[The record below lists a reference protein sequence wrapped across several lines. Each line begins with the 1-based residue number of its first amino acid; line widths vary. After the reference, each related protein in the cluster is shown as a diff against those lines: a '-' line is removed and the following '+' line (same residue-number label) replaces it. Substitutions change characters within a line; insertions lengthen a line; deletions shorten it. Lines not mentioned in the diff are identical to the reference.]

1 MIWIWTT
8 TLATDSKPT
17 HRLKFGELY
26 HVALLLRLGGKNRI
40 MLRYH
45 CVVAPLRCDPNPYFR
60 PMFNRTLVALLFS
73 PAVMHAQDTTTWA
86 TNFATELVNPF
97 VGTGGHG
104 HTFPGACVPFGMVQ
118 LSPDTRTDPQ
128 EWDGC
133 GGYHYSD
140 SLIYGFSH
148 THLSGTGVSDLC
160 DVLLM
165 PLSGGP
171 TTDPEEYRS
180 HFSHQR
186 EESHAGYYK
195 VHLDDPDVDA
205 ELTTTARVGMHRYRF
220 AKPQERAFV
229 LDLRHRDRLT
239 RSSIQ
244 QTGPQEICGERRSS
258 GWARDQR
265 LFYCIRFSE
274 NVTLVKDLSDSSKA
288 VLQLGDGKE
297 TLVKVG
303 ISAVS
308 IEGARKDLDTEISGW
323 DFDGVKKNAE
333 AAWNKE
339 LGRIEVQ
346 GGTREQQRIFYT
358 ALYHSLLVPY
368 IFNDVDR
375 KYRGNDG
382 NVHVADH
389 DVYTVFSLWDTFRA
403 EHPLF
408 TILEPDRTVDFIKTF
423 LDIYS
428 QTGRLP
434 VWELWGNE
442 TDCMIGYHSV
452 SVIADAYMK
461 GIRDFDAE
469 LAMKAM
475 VASADRDETGLNAL
489 HAKGY
494 ISSED
499 QSESVSRTLE
509 YAYDDWC
516 IATMAKAMGK
526 DSLATVFFG
535 RASNWRNV
543 FDPESGFFRARY
555 NGGFKGPFDPFEV
568 NFDYTEANA
577 WQYSTF
583 VPQDLDGLE
592 SALKNTGHGGVEQR
606 LDELFSAKDQT
617 HGRDQSDITGLIGQ
631 YAHGNEPSHAM
642 AWMYD
647 RVGRPDNAQRVVDRI
662 LNELYHDAPDGLSGN
677 EDCGQMSA
685 WYVMGALGLYQIA
698 PGDPRFELHSPLFHA
713 YRIHLPNGNE
723 VKVRSTGDR
732 NGARVIGSTELNG
745 VKGLVE
751 DIAYSTLMKGM
762 DLKLN
767 LTSEWRPS
775 DRPTASM
782 NRPSLEGADEQDADR
797 TYLPSSPVITA
808 PAEAFTGPMAI
819 TLGTLQ
825 PSDSIF
831 YTVDG
836 SKPTQ
841 NSTLYKAPFPVDTTA
856 FVKAVAVNGGSSSP
870 VITAHY
876 AWLDPARTITVE
888 SKWSAQYPA
897 AGEIALID
905 GVRGTRD
912 FRVGG
917 WQGFLGEDVL
927 ATVDL
932 GSVKVLK
939 RLGLGVLQDAWSWI
953 WYPQNVQF
961 AWSTNGRTWS
971 STTVKNNVPRDS
983 GGSQKMDMMTELL
996 NKHAR
1001 YIKVI
1006 AKNPGPCPD
1015 WHPGKGDPSFIFAD
1029 ELLIECE

>member
-1 MIWIWTT
+1 MLNR
-8 TLATDSKPT
+8 TLI
-17 HRLKFGELY
+17 
-26 HVALLLRLGGKNRI
+26 ALLL
-40 MLRYH
+40 
-45 CVVAPLRCDPNPYFR
+45 
-60 PMFNRTLVALLFS
+60 S
-73 PAVMHAQDTTTWA
+73 PTVMHAQDTTTWV

-118 LSPDTRTDPQ
+118 LSPDTRTDAQ

-160 DVLLM
+160 DVLIM
-165 PLSGGP
+165 PLSGDA
-171 TTDPEEYRS
+171 TTNPEEYRS

-186 EESHAGYYK
+186 EEAHAGFYK

-308 IEGARKDLDTEISGW
+308 IEGARKNLDTEISGW
-323 DFDGVKKNAE
+323 DFDGVKKNVE

-368 IFNDVDR
+368 LFNDVDR

-382 NVHVADH
+382 NVHASDH

-461 GIRDFDAE
+461 GIRGFDAE
-469 LAMKAM
+469 LALKAM
-475 VASADRDETGLNAL
+475 EASADRDETGLNAL
-489 HAKGY
+489 RAKGY

-526 DSLATVFFG
+526 DSLATVFFS

-543 FDPESGFFRARY
+543 FDPESGFFRARH

-583 VPQDLDGLE
+583 VPQDVDGLDRT
-592 SALKNTGHGGVEQR
+592 LKNTGHGGVEQR

-647 RVGRPDNAQRVVDRI
+647 RVGRPDKAQRMVDRI

-685 WYVMGALGLYQIA
+685 WSVMGALGLYQIA
-698 PGDPRFELHSPLFHA
+698 PGDPRFELHAPLFHA

-723 VKVRSTGDR
+723 VNVRSTGDR

-745 VKGLVE
+745 VKGLEE
-751 DIAYSTLMKGM
+751 DIPYSTLMKGM

-775 DRPTASM
+775 DRPASTIKH
-782 NRPSLEGADEQDADR
+782 PLLESAYDQDPDR
-797 TYLPSSPVITA
+797 TYPPSSPVITA

-819 TLGTLQ
+819 RLETLR
-825 PSDSIF
+825 PSDRIF

-836 SKPTQ
+836 SQPTQ
-841 NSTLYKAPFPVDTTA
+841 NSTVYREPFTIDTTTT
-856 FVKAVAVNGGSSSP
+856 VKALAVNGSSVSP

-939 RLGLGVLQDAWSWI
+939 RVGLGVLQDAWSWI
-953 WYPQNVQF
+953 WYPRSVQF

-971 STTVKNNVPRDS
+971 SATVENTVPRDS